1 MATISDVDVKR
12 LLDHSPLSEELKAQ
26 MAPVI
31 KKQWPTRNSAPP
43 NFPRKQLSVGEL
55 IEILK
60 TECFKF
66 QILKDLQGPS
76 GRPDLGL
83 EERAKALNEQIAEDP
98 DPEYITRARDQF
110 LEDKALYFTEGIFAV
125 FRDNIIQ
132 WSGSGEPLMFN
143 PADPRFKMCNKDLAE
158 IKTAEDILSTS
169 GADRTL
175 KGLQLEIER
184 LKEKVMADVRAN
196 KQESS
201 PLGSLVPNPPEPPV
215 EMIPVSQ
222 FKKNQPRLPQGFVP
236 NPQGYFGG
244 PPQKSYGT
252 SRRRTRKHKSK
263 NKNKKNKTKA
273 RKMRSRR

>member
-1 MATISDVDVKR
+1 MATISDADVKR
-12 LLDHSPLSEELKAQ
+12 LLDHSPLSEEVKAQ
-26 MAPVI
+26 LAPVI

-43 NFPRKQLSVGEL
+43 NFPRKQLSVEEL

-76 GRPDLGL
+76 GRPDLGM
-83 EERAKALNEQIAEDP
+83 EERTKALNEQIAEDP
-98 DPEYITRARDQF
+98 DPEFITRARDQF

-132 WSGSGEPLMFN
+132 WSASGEPLMFN
-143 PADPRFKMCNKDLAE
+143 PKDPRFKMCNKDLAE

-169 GADRTL
+169 RADRTL
-175 KGLQLEIER
+175 KGLQQEIDQ

-236 NPQGYFGG
+236 KSQGYFGG

-263 NKNKKNKTKA
+263 SKKNKTKA
-273 RKMRSRR
+273 RKMRSRH

>member
-1 MATISDVDVKR
+1 MSGISDADVKV
-12 LLDHSPLSEELKAQ
+12 LLDHSPLSEKLKAQ
-26 MAPVI
+26 LAPVI
-31 KKQWPTRNSAPP
+31 KAQWPTRNSAPP
-43 NFPRKQLSVGEL
+43 NFPRKQLSVGQL
-55 IEILK
+55 VEILK

-66 QILKDLQGPS
+66 QILKDLQGPP
-76 GRPDLGL
+76 GRPEHGL
-83 EERAKALNEQIAEDP
+83 EERMQALNDQIAEDP
-98 DPEYITRARDQF
+98 DPEFITRARDQF
-110 LEDKALYFTEGIFAV
+110 LKDKALYFTEGIFAV

-132 WSGSGEPLMFN
+132 WSASGEPLMFN
-143 PADPRFKMCNKDLAE
+143 PADPRFKMCNKDLAQ

-169 GADRTL
+169 RADRTL

-201 PLGSLVPNPPEPPV
+201 PLGSLVPDPPEPPV

-222 FKKNQPRLPQGFVP
+222 FKKNQPKSIQLPQGFVP

-252 SRRRTRKHKSK
+252 SRRRTRKQKQKKRSK
-263 NKNKKNKTKA
+263 RKTYKY
-273 RKMRSRR
+273 K

>member
-1 MATISDVDVKR
+1 MATISDADVKV
-12 LLDHSPLSEELKAQ
+12 LLDNSPLSEELKAQ
-26 MAPVI
+26 LAPVI
-31 KKQWPTRNSAPP
+31 KAQWPTRNSAPP
-43 NFPRKQLSVGEL
+43 GFPRKQLSVPE
-55 IEILK
+55 IVEILK

-83 EERAKALNEQIAEDP
+83 EERTKALNEQIEEDP
-98 DPEYITRARDQF
+98 DPEFMTRARDQF
-110 LEDKALYFTEGIFAV
+110 LKDKALYFTEGIFAV

-132 WSGSGEPLMFN
+132 WSASGEPLMFN
-143 PADPRFKMCNKDLAE
+143 PADPRFKMCNKDLSE
-158 IKTAEDILSTS
+158 IKTAEDIISTS
-169 GADRTL
+169 RTDRTI
-175 KGLQLEIER
+175 KGLQQEIER
-184 LKEKVMADVRAN
+184 LKEKVMADIRAN

-201 PLGSLVPNPPEPPV
+201 PLGNLVPSPPEPPL
-215 EMIPVSQ
+215 EMVPVSQ

-252 SRRRTRKHKSK
+252 SRRRTRRHRRKGK
-263 NKNKKNKTKA
+263 KTKA